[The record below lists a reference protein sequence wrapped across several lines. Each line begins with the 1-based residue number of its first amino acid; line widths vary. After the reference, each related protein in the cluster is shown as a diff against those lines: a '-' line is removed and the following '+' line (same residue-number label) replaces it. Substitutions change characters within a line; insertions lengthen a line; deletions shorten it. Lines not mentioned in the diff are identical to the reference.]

1 MDDLER
7 EKVNGEKEQI
17 RQNKI
22 LNFAKS
28 GNPGAKFKNHLEKML
43 KSLTLPKAAKEEL
56 RLSDDAG
63 INIMSAKGNS

>member
-1 MDDLER
+1 M
-7 EKVNGEKEQI
+7 
-17 RQNKI
+17 
-22 LNFAKS
+22 LNFAKP

-63 INIMSAKGNS
+63 NNLVSAKGAS